1 VALVSKTVRGELLPD
16 ATAAPYRKL
25 SLWVFLLLLATYVTI
40 TRGHFFS
47 TDEIAVFQQTRSL
60 WEHGDL
66 DTAPLPNTFQ
76 ASRGRYYAVYGPG
89 QSVLALPFY
98 AIGKAVRLGLE
109 RVGAQT

>member
-1 VALVSKTVRGELLPD
+1 M
-16 ATAAPYRKL
+16 
-25 SLWVFLLLLATYVTI
+25 FLLLLATYVTI